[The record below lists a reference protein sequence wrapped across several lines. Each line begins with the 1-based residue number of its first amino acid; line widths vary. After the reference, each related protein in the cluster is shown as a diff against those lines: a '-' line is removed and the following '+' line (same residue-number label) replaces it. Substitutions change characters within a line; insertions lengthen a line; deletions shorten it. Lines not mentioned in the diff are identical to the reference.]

1 LLFFRPLP
9 SAGSWDELNENL
21 MVELDRDLDHRKLPD
36 GRTARQALQAEREH
50 LRPLPPRLPDSARI
64 VPCVADKYA
73 IVTVYRSHYS
83 APTELARRALM
94 AKVHWDKIEI
104 VDADSIVAS
113 HARSYVA
120 GAYVLDAMHVLRLL
134 ERKHRAIN
142 ESTAIQQLK
151 LPPALAELRLALR
164 GKVRKPDR
172 EWVRVLRLLEKH
184 SMDELER
191 AVSEALRRQSPS
203 LETVRMLLRRQDSE
217 VLALSP
223 VPVANA
229 ELAAIDVEPADLSG
243 YDQLA
248 GGAP

>member
-1 LLFFRPLP
+1 
-9 SAGSWDELNENL
+9 

-73 IVTVYRSHYS
+73 IVTVDRSHYS
-83 APTELARRALM
+83 APTELARRALLSK
-94 AKVHWDKIEI
+94 AYWDKIEI
-104 VDADSIVAS
+104 VDAERVVAS
-113 HARSYVA
+113 HERSYVA
-120 GAYVLDAMHVLRLL
+120 GTYVLDAMHVLRLL
-134 ERKHRAIN
+134 ERKHRAIS

-151 LPPALAELRLALR
+151 LPPALAELRVALR

-172 EWVRVLRLLEKH
+172 EWVRVLLLLEEH

-191 AVSEALRRQSPS
+191 AVSESLLRQSPS
-203 LETVRMLLRRQDSE
+203 LETIRMLLRQQQSQAP
-217 VLALSP
+217 VLAP

-229 ELAAIDVEPADLSG
+229 ELASIDVAPADLTG
-243 YDQLA
+243 YDQLV
-248 GGAP
+248 GGAA